1 MVLPF
6 LGGFFGGLLAQP
18 GPRSFVLGA
27 LAGAWG
33 AQAYPT
39 GVPDLRREALRLWAT
54 FHEWERRHRRT

>member
-6 LGGFFGGLLAQP
+6 LGGFLGGLLAQP

-27 LAGAWG
+27 LVGAWG

-54 FHEWERRHRRT
+54 FHEWERRHRRA